1 MNAMILAAGRGERMR
16 PLTDTIPKPLLTI
29 KGKPL
34 IVYHLETLK
43 KAGIDSVVINVSW
56 LGEKIQQALGDGSA
70 YGLQIQYSVE
80 TQALETAGGIIQALD
95 KLHDEFI
102 VVNGDV
108 FTDFDFTRLLSLT
121 ADAHLVLVDNPQHNL
136 SGDFA
141 IEQGLLVNQGT
152 QQYTY
157 AGISCYKKSFF
168 AGEGEGIKALPPLLR
183 AAADQQRI
191 SAEYFQGLWNDI
203 GTPERLQQL
212 ESAKSW

>member
-1 MNAMILAAGRGERMR
+1 MILAAGRGERMR
-16 PLTDTIPKPLLTI
+16 PLTDTCPKPLLTI

-34 IVYHLETLK
+34 IVYHLEALK
-43 KAGIDSVVINVSW
+43 KAGINSVVINVSW
-56 LGEKIQQALGDGSA
+56 LSEQIQQALGDGNE

-95 KLHDEFI
+95 KLDDEFI

-108 FTDFDFTRLLSLT
+108 FTDFDFTRLLPLA
-121 ADAHLVLVDNPQHNL
+121 ADAHLILVDNPEHNS

-141 IEQGLLVNQGT
+141 IEQGLLVNQGA

-168 AGEGEGIKALPPLLR
+168 AGENEGRKALPPMLR

-191 SAEYFQGLWNDI
+191 SAELYQGMWNDI

-212 ESAKSW
+212 Q

>member
-1 MNAMILAAGRGERMR
+1 MILAAGRGERMR

-29 KGKPL
+29 KGKSL
-34 IVYHLETLK
+34 IVYHLEALK
-43 KAGIDSVVINVSW
+43 SAGIDSVVINVSW
-56 LGEKIQQALGDGSA
+56 LGEKIQQVLGDGSE
-70 YGLQIQYSVE
+70 YGLRIQYSVE
-80 TQALETAGGIIQALD
+80 AEALETAGGIIQAMD

-108 FTDFDFTRLLSLT
+108 FTDFDFSRLLSFT
-121 ADAHLVLVDNPQHNL
+121 ADAHLVLVDNPPHNP

-141 IEQGLLVNQGT
+141 IEQGLLVNKGA

-168 AGEGEGIKALPPLLR
+168 DGHSEGRKALPPLLR
-183 AAADQQRI
+183 VAADQQRI
-191 SAEYFQGLWNDI
+191 SAEHFQGLWNDI

-212 ESAKSW
+212 Q